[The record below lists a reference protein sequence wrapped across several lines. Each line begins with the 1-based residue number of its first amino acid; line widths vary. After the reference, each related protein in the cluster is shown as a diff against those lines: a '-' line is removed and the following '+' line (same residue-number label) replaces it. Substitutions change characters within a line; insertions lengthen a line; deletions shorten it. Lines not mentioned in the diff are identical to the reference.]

1 MMGFQLT
8 KDLVTRIRSKNIEV
22 FKALA
27 DSKKWE
33 VDIFIIEFNS
43 LLVDELG
50 FGFVLIISCTTW
62 EQNTV

>member
-22 FKALA
+22 LKALA

-43 LLVDELG
+43 LLVDEFG

-62 EQNTV
+62 KQNAV